1 MKLNPK
7 IATFCPGCNHANLEL
22 KSAPDLIIKEEKKEA
37 TKKITLLGNT
47 KKKSKN
53 GLF

>member
-7 IATFCPGCNHANLEL
+7 IATFCPGCGHKLPEL
-22 KSAPDLIIKEEKKEA
+22 KSAPTLIIKVEKKEP
-37 TKKITLLGNT
+37 TKKITIVGDKT
-47 KKKSKN
+47 KKQKG

>member
-7 IATFCPGCNHANLEL
+7 IATFCPGCGHKNLEL
-22 KSAPDLIIKEEKKEA
+22 SNVPNIILSADKNET
-37 TKKITLLGNT
+37 TKKISIFGKNS
-47 KKKSKN
+47 KKPKN

>member
-7 IATFCPGCNHANLEL
+7 IATFCPGCKHTLPEL
-22 KSAPDLIIKEEKKEA
+22 KSAPNLIIKVEQKEP
-37 TKKITLLGNT
+37 TKRISIVSD
-47 KKKSKN
+47 KKKPKN